1 MDQIKGKDKVG
12 REKLEEIAESLGID
26 YTNKN
31 DDDLR
36 KAIEGAVNKEKVNLH
51 LYFVRHMCEHHVIL
65 LENFN
70 YDIIFCLH
78 KHDSS

>member
-1 MDQIKGKDKVG
+1 MKRQELKLKKELEQIRGKDKVG

-36 KAIEGAVNKEKVNLH
+36 KAIEGAVNKEK
-51 LYFVRHMCEHHVIL
+51 
-65 LENFN
+65 
-70 YDIIFCLH
+70 
-78 KHDSS
+78 S